1 METRPTNK
9 FLNTILVLVRGPMFL
24 SVCSFILLLITIPAQ
39 STVLR
44 GYLNAT
50 DTTPEA
56 QTEVQATQPDTSVAG
71 PPEPL
76 TEARPATVQL
86 EQVAMAA
93 RTAPIAS
100 PESRQSALQQAMLS
114 TDSFPSSFAGAWN
127 VVTVV
132 VDSAVGTVPTG
143 EQINSQVAF
152 VHTDDGRVVAKWE
165 QPGWTEARARITP
178 VNEREASLDRTNYYV
193 PGRNGAWAAHS
204 EDHYVQIDANRMS
217 ATSFVDQYID
227 GQYLGRYRTRSML
240 YRATGNM
247 ALARQ

>member
-9 FLNTILVLVRGPMFL
+9 FVNAVLTLVRGPAFL
-24 SVCSFILLLITIPAQ
+24 SVCSFILLLVTIPAQ

-44 GYLNAT
+44 GYLNAS
-50 DTTPEA
+50 DNAPEA
-56 QTEVQATQPDTSVAG
+56 QTEVQSSQPDTSVAG

-76 TEARPATVQL
+76 SEARPAAAPL
-86 EQVAMAA
+86 EASAMARPVA
-93 RTAPIAS
+93 IAS
-100 PESRQSALQQAMLS
+100 PEARQSALQQALLS
-114 TDSFPSSFAGAWN
+114 ADSFPSSFAGAWN
-127 VVTVV
+127 CVTVV
-132 VDSAVGTVPTG
+132 VDSAVGTVPAG

-152 VHTDDGRVVAKWE
+152 IHTDDGRVVAKWE
-165 QPGWTEARARITP
+165 QPGWTEARASITP
-178 VNEREASLDRTNYYV
+178 VSDHEASLDRTNYYV
-193 PGRNGAWAAHS
+193 QGRNGAWAAHS